1 MSIIRKKQVNSSS
14 KTEQLKLF
22 EPGDVAKEKEIT
34 HKFKNFEQR
43 SFGKHIQRFQN
54 CDFKDCDLKWVK
66 LEGCRV
72 YGGSLQGCDLM
83 LVRVEKAEVK
93 DCTLDTSTLLSCTA
107 SVVSAED
114 SVIEGSSVKYSF
126 LGKGSVLVRDSLKQS
141 VVCSTEISDC
151 KFEDCAFDKVSAE
164 KIKFNAEALAEA
176 EKLQCNI
183 NDLIEGHND

>member
-43 SFGKHIQRFQN
+43 SFGKHVQRFQN

-72 YGGSLQGCDLM
+72 YGGSLQGCDLL
-83 LVRVEKAEVK
+83 LVRVENAGVR
-93 DCTLDTSTLLSCTA
+93 DCTMDTSTVLACNA
-107 SVVSAED
+107 SVIRAED
-114 SVIEGSSVKYSF
+114 SVIEGSSIKYSF
-126 LGKGSVLVRDSLKQS
+126 IGKGSVLVHDSLKQS
-141 VVCSTEISDC
+141 VVCSTEINDC
-151 KFEDCAFDKVSAE
+151 KFEDCAFDKASAE
-164 KIKFNAEALAEA
+164 KIKFNAEALAKA
-176 EKLQCNI
+176 EKSQVTI
-183 NDLIEGHND
+183 TDLIEDCND

>member
-1 MSIIRKKQVNSSS
+1 MPIIRKKQVNSSS

-22 EPGDVAKEKEIT
+22 EPKAVVKEKEIT
-34 HKFKNFEQR
+34 HQFINFEKR

-93 DCTLDTSTLLSCTA
+93 DCTLDTSTLLACNA

-126 LGKGSVLVRDSLKQS
+126 LGKGSVLVHDSIKQS
-141 VVCSTEISDC
+141 VVCSTDINDC
-151 KFEDCAFDKVSAE
+151 KFEDCAFDKASAE
-164 KIKFNAEALAEA
+164 KIKFNVEALAKA
-176 EKLQCNI
+176 EKSQVTI
-183 NDLIEGHND
+183 TDLVEGHND